1 MKVFFK
7 QAVREPLAQFLV
19 IALVL
24 LGAERYIN
32 QDQYQDP
39 YQIRIDDQVLLQYLQ
54 VRARSYNSAQAEAA
68 LDGLSQQARQQ
79 LIQDYTRDEV
89 LYREALA
96 RNLDNNDLLIRRRL
110 IQKMEYLAQGFYDD
124 IEPLQQADLLKFYTA
139 NQQQYIK
146 PAEITFTHVYLS
158 ATAGEILEKTPA
170 ADNLLQKLNREQIP
184 FEQASRYGERFL
196 YNRNYVNRDIDEIGS
211 HFGEDFQQQ
220 IFALEASDSWQGPVL
235 SNYGWHLVLIKNV
248 RPSYLPPFEQ
258 ISSAVVADAK
268 REQHQARLVE
278 AVNQLIAQYQISI
291 ETTE

>member
-1 MKVFFK
+1 MKVFIK

-32 QDQYQDP
+32 QDQYRDP

-54 VRARSYNSAQAEAA
+54 VRARSYNGAQAEVA
-68 LDGLSQQARQQ
+68 LDGLSQQARQK
-79 LIQDYTRDEV
+79 LIEDYARDEV

-96 RNLDNNDLLIRRRL
+96 RNLDNNDQLIRRRL

-124 IEPLQQADLLKFYTA
+124 IESLGRGDLLAFYTA
-139 NQQQYIK
+139 NQQQYKK

-158 ATAGEILEKTPA
+158 AAAGQDSEKKPA
-170 ADNLLQKLNREQIP
+170 VANLLQKLNREQIP
-184 FEQASRYGERFL
+184 FEQASRHGERFL

-220 IFALEASDSWQGPVL
+220 IFALQASDSWQGPIR
-235 SNYGWHLVLIKNV
+235 SNYGWHLVLIKNI

-258 ISSAVVADAK
+258 ISSAVLADAK
-268 REQHQARLVE
+268 REQHQLRLAE
-278 AVNQLIAQYQISI
+278 AVDQLIAQYQISI

>member
-1 MKVFFK
+1 MKVFIQ

-32 QDQYQDP
+32 QDQYRDP

-54 VRARSYNSAQAEAA
+54 VRARSYNGAQAEVA

-79 LIQDYTRDEV
+79 LIEDYARDEV

-96 RNLDNNDLLIRRRL
+96 RNLDNNDQLIRRRL

-158 ATAGEILEKTPA
+158 AAAGEASEKKPA
-170 ADNLLQKLNREQIP
+170 VANLLQKLNREQIP
-184 FEQASRYGERFL
+184 FEQASRHGERFL

-220 IFALEASDSWQGPVL
+220 IFALQASDSWQGPIR
-235 SNYGWHLVLIKNV
+235 SNYGWHLVLIKNI

-258 ISSAVVADAK
+258 ISSAVLADAK
-268 REQHQARLVE
+268 REQHQLRLAE
-278 AVNQLIAQYQISI
+278 AVDQLIAQYQISI

>member
-1 MKVFFK
+1 MKVFIQ

-24 LGAERYIN
+24 LAAERYIN
-32 QDQYQDP
+32 QDQYRDP

-54 VRARSYNSAQAEAA
+54 VRARSYNGAQAEVA

-79 LIQDYTRDEV
+79 LIEDYARDEV

-96 RNLDNNDLLIRRRL
+96 RNLDNNDQLIRRRL

-158 ATAGEILEKTPA
+158 AAAGEASEKKPA
-170 ADNLLQKLNREQIP
+170 VANLLQKLNREQIP
-184 FEQASRYGERFL
+184 FEQASRHGERFL

-220 IFALEASDSWQGPVL
+220 IFALQASDSWQGPIR
-235 SNYGWHLVLIKNV
+235 SNYGWHLVLIKNI

-258 ISSAVVADAK
+258 ISSAVLADAK
-268 REQHQARLVE
+268 REQHQLRLAE
-278 AVNQLIAQYQISI
+278 AVDQLIAQYQISI

>member
-1 MKVFFK
+1 MKVFIQ

-32 QDQYQDP
+32 QDQYRDL

-54 VRARSYNSAQAEAA
+54 VRARSYNGAQAEVA
-68 LDGLSQQARQQ
+68 LDGLSQQARRQ
-79 LIQDYTRDEV
+79 LIEDYARDEV

-96 RNLDNNDLLIRRRL
+96 RNLDNNDQLIRRRL

-124 IEPLQQADLLKFYTA
+124 IESLGRGDLLAFYTA
-139 NQQQYIK
+139 NQQQYKK

-158 ATAGEILEKTPA
+158 APAGQDSEKKPA
-170 ADNLLQKLNREQIP
+170 VANLLQKLNREQIP
-184 FEQASRYGERFL
+184 FEQASRHGERFL

-220 IFALEASDSWQGPVL
+220 IFALQASDSWQGPIR
-235 SNYGWHLVLIKNV
+235 SNYGWHLVLIKNI

-258 ISSAVVADAK
+258 ISSAVLADAK
-268 REQHQARLVE
+268 REQHQLRLAE
-278 AVNQLIAQYQISI
+278 AVDQLIAQYQISI

>member
-1 MKVFFK
+1 MKVFIK
-7 QAVREPLAQFLV
+7 QVVREPLAQFLM

-32 QDQYQDP
+32 QDQYRDP
-39 YQIRIDDQVLLQYLQ
+39 YQIRIDDQLLLQYLQ
-54 VRARSYNSAQAEAA
+54 VRARSYNGAQAEAA

-96 RNLDNNDLLIRRRL
+96 RNLDNNDQLIRRRL

-158 ATAGEILEKTPA
+158 AAAGEASEKKPA
-170 ADNLLQKLNREQIP
+170 ANNLLQKLNREQIP
-184 FEQASRYGERFL
+184 FEQASRHGERFL

-220 IFALEASDSWQGPVL
+220 IFALQASDSWQGPIR
-235 SNYGWHLVLIKNV
+235 SNYGWHLVLIKNI
-248 RPSYLPPFEQ
+248 RPSYLPPFDQ
-258 ISSAVVADAK
+258 ISSAVLADAK
-268 REQHQARLVE
+268 REQHQLRLAE
-278 AVNQLIAQYQISI
+278 AVDQLIAQYQISI

>member
-1 MKVFFK
+1 MKVFIK
-7 QAVREPLAQFLV
+7 QVVREPLAQFLM

-32 QDQYQDP
+32 QDQYRDP
-39 YQIRIDDQVLLQYLQ
+39 YQIRIDDQLLLQYLQ
-54 VRARSYNSAQAEAA
+54 VRARSYNGAQAEAA

-89 LYREALA
+89 LFREALA
-96 RNLDNNDLLIRRRL
+96 RNLDNNDQLIRRRL

-158 ATAGEILEKTPA
+158 AAAGEASEKKPA
-170 ADNLLQKLNREQIP
+170 VANLLQKLNREQIP
-184 FEQASRYGERFL
+184 FEQASRHGERFL

-220 IFALEASDSWQGPVL
+220 IFALQASDSWQGPIR
-235 SNYGWHLVLIKNV
+235 SNYGWHLVLIKNI
-248 RPSYLPPFEQ
+248 RPSYLPPFDQ
-258 ISSAVVADAK
+258 ISSAVLADAK
-268 REQHQARLVE
+268 REQHQLRLAE
-278 AVNQLIAQYQISI
+278 AVDQLIAQYQISI

>member
-1 MKVFFK
+1 MKVFIK
-7 QAVREPLAQFLV
+7 QVVREPLAQFLM

-32 QDQYQDP
+32 QDQYRDP
-39 YQIRIDDQVLLQYLQ
+39 YQIRIDDQLLLQYLQ
-54 VRARSYNSAQAEAA
+54 VRARSYNGAQAEAA

-96 RNLDNNDLLIRRRL
+96 RNLDNNDQLIRRRL

-158 ATAGEILEKTPA
+158 AAAGEIPEKKPA
-170 ADNLLQKLNREQIP
+170 ANNLLQKLNREQIP
-184 FEQASRYGERFL
+184 FEQASRHGERFL

-220 IFALEASDSWQGPVL
+220 IFALQASDSWQGPIR
-235 SNYGWHLVLIKNV
+235 SNYGWHLVLIKNI
-248 RPSYLPPFEQ
+248 RPSYLPPFDQ
-258 ISSAVVADAK
+258 ISSAVLADAK
-268 REQHQARLVE
+268 REQHQLRLAE
-278 AVNQLIAQYQISI
+278 AVDQLIAQYQISI

>member
-1 MKVFFK
+1 MKVFIQ

-24 LGAERYIN
+24 LGVERLIN

-54 VRARSYNSAQAEAA
+54 VRARSYNGAQAEVA

-79 LIQDYTRDEV
+79 LIEDYSRDEV

-96 RNLDNNDLLIRRRL
+96 RNLDNNDQLIRRRL

-158 ATAGEILEKTPA
+158 AAAGEASEKKPA
-170 ADNLLQKLNREQIP
+170 VENLLQKLNREQIP
-184 FEQASRYGERFL
+184 FEQASRHGERFL

-220 IFALEASDSWQGPVL
+220 IFALQASDSWQGPIR
-235 SNYGWHLVLIKNV
+235 SNYGWHLVLIKNI

-258 ISSAVVADAK
+258 ISSAVLADAK
-268 REQHQARLVE
+268 REQHQLRLAE
-278 AVNQLIAQYQISI
+278 AVDQLIAQYQISI

>member
-1 MKVFFK
+1 MKVFIQ

-24 LGAERYIN
+24 LGVERLIN
-32 QDQYQDP
+32 QDQYRDP

-54 VRARSYNSAQAEAA
+54 VRARSYNGAQAEVA

-79 LIQDYTRDEV
+79 LIEDYARDEV

-96 RNLDNNDLLIRRRL
+96 RNLDNNDQLIRRRL

-124 IEPLQQADLLKFYTA
+124 IESLGRGDLLAFYTA
-139 NQQQYIK
+139 NQQQYKK

-158 ATAGEILEKTPA
+158 AAAGEASEKKPA
-170 ADNLLQKLNREQIP
+170 VANLLQKLNREQIP
-184 FEQASRYGERFL
+184 FEQASRHGERFL

-220 IFALEASDSWQGPVL
+220 IFALQASDSWQGPIR
-235 SNYGWHLVLIKNV
+235 SNYGWHLVLIKNI

-258 ISSAVVADAK
+258 ISSAVLADAK
-268 REQHQARLVE
+268 REQHQLRLAE
-278 AVNQLIAQYQISI
+278 AVDQLIAQYQISI

>member
-1 MKVFFK
+1 MKVFIK
-7 QAVREPLAQFLV
+7 QVVREPLAQFLM

-32 QDQYQDP
+32 QDQYRDP
-39 YQIRIDDQVLLQYLQ
+39 YQIRIDDQLLLQYLQ
-54 VRARSYNSAQAEAA
+54 VRARSYNGAQAEAA

-96 RNLDNNDLLIRRRL
+96 RNLDNNDQLIRRRL

-158 ATAGEILEKTPA
+158 AAAGEASEKKPA
-170 ADNLLQKLNREQIP
+170 VANLLQKLNREQIP
-184 FEQASRYGERFL
+184 FEQASRHGERFL

-220 IFALEASDSWQGPVL
+220 IFALQASDSWQGPIR
-235 SNYGWHLVLIKNV
+235 SNYGWHLVLIKNI
-248 RPSYLPPFEQ
+248 RPSYLPPFDQ
-258 ISSAVVADAK
+258 ISSAVLADAK
-268 REQHQARLVE
+268 REQHQLRLAE
-278 AVNQLIAQYQISI
+278 AVDQLIAQYQISI